1 MKALNIIETGYRA
14 TLEEQ
19 DDPGVWLSYTLKV
32 AGGDVD
38 VLLRGNAV
46 NYAVKGQ
53 DSTGLQYGAWQQT
66 QPPRLADNI
75 ASLTSKGIVVFIVSE
90 DLQERG
96 LEGVPLVE
104 GLTPVTRKR
113 IGASFRPL
121 RPGLALVTIAHVD
134 SRRSHVGFVEWI
146 LAEGWRQCRYSGNLF
161 GHSLLVSSHL
171 A

>member
-75 ASLTSKGIVVFIVSE
+75 ASLTSKRIVVFIVSE

-104 GLTPVTRKR
+104 GLTPVTR
-113 IGASFRPL
+113 S
-121 RPGLALVTIAHVD
+121 GLA
-134 SRRSHVGFVEWI
+134 R
-146 LAEGWRQCRYSGNLF
+146 LF
-161 GHSLLVSSHL
+161 DHYEQVWHW
-171 A
+171 

>member
-19 DDPGVWLSYTLKV
+19 DDPGVWLSYTLKA

-53 DSTGLQYGAWQQT
+53 DSAGLQYGAWRQT
-66 QPPRLADNI
+66 EPPRLADNI

-104 GLTPVTRKR
+104 GLTPVTR
-113 IGASFRPL
+113 S
-121 RPGLALVTIAHVD
+121 GLAP
-134 SRRSHVGFVEWI
+134 
-146 LAEGWRQCRYSGNLF
+146 LF
-161 GHSLLVSSHL
+161 DHYDQVWHW
-171 A
+171 